1 MSDPRMY
8 PNSRDS
14 NANPV
19 ITKIRRY
26 SPTLTPASVAV
37 NTVAEQDFTV
47 TGVKAGDKIVGVQ
60 NPDFG
65 NATGVV
71 GVRVKADDTIA
82 IRFVNPTAGAL
93 TPGAGEW
100 DFLIH
105 TYK

>member
-1 MSDPRMY
+1 MRDARMSPRSKDANADP
-8 PNSRDS
+8 
-14 NANPV
+14 V
-19 ITKIRRY
+19 VLKGRRY
-26 SPTLTPASVAV
+26 TPTLTPASVAV
-37 NTVAEQDFTV
+37 NTVEEQDFTV
-47 TGVKAGDKIVGVQ
+47 VGVKAGDKIIGVQ

-93 TPGAGEW
+93 VPGAGEW
-100 DFLIH
+100 DFLIY